1 MFKYVPVNVPLNVF
15 VLSFGIEKVVIYM
28 TYEEGQKIVR
38 GHTHKTYMPLCC
50 YDQVTFLT
58 RLKGK
63 VANVFVRLQ
72 EMFCFIYLYYHI
84 ETTTAKKSTF
94 SY

>member
-1 MFKYVPVNVPLNVF
+1 MFKYAPVKVPLNVF

-28 TYEEGQKIVR
+28 TYEEGQEIVR

-72 EMFCFIYLYYHI
+72 EMFVSF
-84 ETTTAKKSTF
+84 TSTAM
-94 SY
+94 